1 MISSP
6 SALISSYFELA
17 ASLQAAIYYPALASC
32 LASCA
37 MVKWGPDA
45 FRLLFAIPNA
55 VACAAC
61 LALGF
66 FDRPD
71 LYLVASMNFC
81 PVLLWMAKA
90 HQNDPMRKILL
101 DRDESSR

>member
-1 MISSP
+1 MIASLSSW
-6 SALISSYFELA
+6 LNSYFELA
-17 ASLQAAIYYPALASC
+17 ASLQAVIYYPALASC

-45 FRLLFAIPNA
+45 FRPLFAIPNA
-55 VACAAC
+55 LACAAC
-61 LALGF
+61 LGLGV
-66 FDRPD
+66 FDRPE
-71 LYLVASMNFC
+71 LYLIASMNFC

-101 DRDESSR
+101 DRDEPSH